1 MDLASKGVRV
11 NAVNPGVIVTDIHRR
26 SGLTEENYEKFLEH
40 SKTTHALGRVGTVQ
54 EVAAMIS
61 FLASE
66 QASFITGQTGTVIL
80 SKYNYMKPRYIS
92 GQTIGIDGGRGI
104 MCPR

>member
-80 SKYNYMKPRYIS
+80 SKYK
-92 GQTIGIDGGRGI
+92 
-104 MCPR
+104 

>member
-1 MDLASKGVRV
+1 MRV
-11 NAVNPGVIVTDIHRR
+11 NAVNPGVIVTEIHKR

-80 SKYNYMKPRYIS
+80 SKYN
-92 GQTIGIDGGRGI
+92 
-104 MCPR
+104 

>member
-11 NAVNPGVIVTDIHRR
+11 NAVNPGVIVTDIHKR

-40 SKTTHALGRVGTVQ
+40 SKTTHALGRTGDPS
-54 EVAAMIS
+54 EVAKAVV
-61 FLASE
+61 FLASDE
-66 QASFITGQTGTVIL
+66 SSFSTGVCL
-80 SKYNYMKPRYIS
+80 PV
-92 GQTIGIDGGRGI
+92 DGGRHA